1 MAQRDHGRVHARGD
15 GPAVLGPLADGEQL
29 DGAAHLLGGGEVG
42 GGDLGHA
49 LAVDVV
55 EAHAGVEG
63 DAGED
68 GGLGGGVEAL
78 DVGGRVGLG
87 VPEGGGLVEGLLIPG
102 TRRIHF
108 VEDEVR
114 RAVDDAHHPVDL
126 VAGEG
131 LAQRADQRDGAGD
144 GGLVVEV
151 LVVLLGGR
159 VQGGTVLGEQRLVG
173 GDDGGAVL
181 EGGGDE
187 GPGGLD
193 PADHL
198 DHHVDV
204 TAFDEGGGVG
214 GDQGRVDALPD
225 PVGSADGDT
234 RQLHGG
240 ADPGCEVVGVR
251 RHDARHL

>member
-1 MAQRDHGRVHARGD
+1 MTER
-15 GPAVLGPLADGEQL
+15 AVRGPLADGEQL
-29 DGAAHLLGGGEVG
+29 DGAAHVLRGGEVG

-55 EAHAGVEG
+55 EAHARVEG
-63 DAGED
+63 DPGED

-87 VPEGGGLVEGLLIPG
+87 VPEGGGLVEGLLVAG
-102 TRRIHF
+102 ARGVHL
-108 VEDEVR
+108 VEDEVGG
-114 RAVDDAHHPVDL
+114 AVDDAEHAVDL

-131 LAQRADQRDGAGD
+131 LAQRPDQRDGAGD

-151 LVVLLGGR
+151 LAVLLGGR
-159 VQGGTVLGEQRLVG
+159 VQGGAVLGEQRLVG

-187 GPGGLD
+187 RAGGLD
-193 PADHL
+193 AADDL
-198 DHHVDV
+198 DDDVDV
-204 TAFDEGGGVG
+204 AAFDQGGGVG
-214 GDQGRVDALPD
+214 GDEGGVDALAHLGGP
-225 PVGSADGDT
+225 ADGDA
-234 RQLHGG
+234 RELDGG
-240 ADPGCEVVGVR
+240 PDAGGEVVGVR

>member
-1 MAQRDHGRVHARGD
+1 MAERDHRGVHARGD
-15 GPAVLGPLADGEQL
+15 GRAVRGPLADGEQL
-29 DGAAHLLGGGEVG
+29 DGAAHLLGGAEVG

-55 EAHAGVEG
+55 EAHARVEG
-63 DAGED
+63 DPGED
-68 GGLGGGVEAL
+68 GGLGGGVEAF

-87 VPEGGGLVEGLLIPG
+87 VPQGGGLVQSLLVPG
-102 TRRIHF
+102 AGRVHL
-108 VEDEVR
+108 VEDEVGG
-114 RAVDDAHHPVDL
+114 AVDDAEHAVDL
-126 VAGEG
+126 VTGEG
-131 LAQRADQRDGAGD
+131 LAQRPDQRDGTGD

-151 LVVLLGGR
+151 AAVLLGRG
-159 VQGGTVLGEQRLVG
+159 VQGGPVLGEQGLVG

-198 DHHVDV
+198 DHDVDV
-204 TAFDEGGGVG
+204 PAFDEGGGVG
-214 GDQGRVDALPD
+214 GDEGGVDALAHLGGPPYGHARELHGRPD
-225 PVGSADGDT
+225 PRG
-234 RQLHGG
+234 
-240 ADPGCEVVGVR
+240 EVVGVR